1 MLRSILAGTAT
12 IAVAALLPQVPAIA
26 QEGATSAITVSAP
39 ASRVVGEPVDGVQQ
53 RTQLIA
59 NVTVEIHDL
68 DLRTDQGRA
77 VLDARIERAAEV
89 ACERLDQIDPPVGV
103 GGGTRDDDC
112 RHLAVRSAELQRDA
126 AIRAAG

>member
-12 IAVAALLPQVPAIA
+12 IAVAAFVPQLPVIA

-39 ASRVVGEPVDGVQQ
+39 ASRVVGQPVDGVQQ

-68 DLRTDQGRA
+68 DLRTDHGRA
-77 VLDARIERAAEV
+77 VLDARIQHAAEV
-89 ACERLDQIDPPVGV
+89 ACERLDQIDPPVGA
-103 GGGTRDDDC
+103 GGGSRDNDC